1 MLSWS
6 PEGCPTHR
14 VTWYG
19 GQSTQIHF
27 EILQKDEWRQV
38 DIKTLNELPAG
49 VKKFQEVLSECY
61 QDFVC

>member
-6 PEGCPTHR
+6 PEGYPTHR

-38 DIKTLNELPAG
+38 DIKTLNELPTG
-49 VKKFQEVLSECY
+49 VKEFQELLIDCY
-61 QDFVC
+61 QDFV

>member
-6 PEGCPTHR
+6 PEGCRSHR

-19 GQSTQIHF
+19 GQSIHF

-38 DIKTLNELPAG
+38 DIKPLNELPAG
-49 VKKFQEVLSECY
+49 VKEFQELLSECY